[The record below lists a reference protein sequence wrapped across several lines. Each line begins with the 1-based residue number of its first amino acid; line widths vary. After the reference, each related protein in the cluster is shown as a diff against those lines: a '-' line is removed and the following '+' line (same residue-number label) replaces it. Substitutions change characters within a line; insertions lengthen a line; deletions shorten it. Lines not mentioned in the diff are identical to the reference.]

1 MPGTDGLNLDLG
13 SEKSDGKMTNSES
26 PLSAPRQDA
35 SRPQGQMW
43 PGTKPWES
51 SSDTEL
57 IQRILG
63 GEEEAFRELLWP
75 YESVV
80 FMTARAILHND
91 CDAEDAAQE
100 AVLRAF
106 SNLANF
112 RRDAKFSTWLIR
124 IVTNE
129 ALMKLRKERRRLS
142 YSLDEQH
149 KDDQGEYT
157 PRNFADWREIPSEAL
172 QQKELR
178 EVLLRGLGSLTRKRR
193 EVFVL
198 RDVWHLSIAET
209 ANLLGLTKSTV
220 KARLLHARLQMR
232 DALAPGIDGKWN
244 TGRSESKQVR

>member
-1 MPGTDGLNLDLG
+1 
-13 SEKSDGKMTNSES
+13 
-26 PLSAPRQDA
+26 
-35 SRPQGQMW
+35 MW
-43 PGTKPWES
+43 PGTKPWVS
-51 SSDTEL
+51 SSETEL

-63 GEEEAFRELLWP
+63 GEKEAFCELLRP
-75 YESVV
+75 YEGVV
-80 FMTARAILHND
+80 FMTARAILPND

-100 AVLRAF
+100 AVLKAF
-106 SNLANF
+106 SSLAKF

-149 KDDQGEYT
+149 KDDEGEHT
-157 PRNFADWREIPSEAL
+157 PRDFADWREIPSEAL

-178 EVLLRGLGSLTRKRR
+178 QALLLAMDSITPKHRQ
-193 EVFVL
+193 VFVL
-198 RDVWHLSIAET
+198 RDAWHFSIAET

-220 KARLLHARLQMR
+220 KTRLSRARLQMR